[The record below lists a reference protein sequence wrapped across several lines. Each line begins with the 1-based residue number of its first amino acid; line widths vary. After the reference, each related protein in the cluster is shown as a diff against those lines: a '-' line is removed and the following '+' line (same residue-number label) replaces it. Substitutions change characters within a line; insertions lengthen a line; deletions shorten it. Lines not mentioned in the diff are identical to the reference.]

1 LFAHHVDQFDAA
13 EHDLGT
19 CYRLEAEHGSDAALD
34 ASMILFDPIIE
45 VLAPTDPDRLLGLS
59 RWIAQAVFSI
69 ASPDRLVIGL
79 TAIDGDAVRASMAGK
94 RRARFLT
101 SA

>member
-1 LFAHHVDQFDAA
+1 
-13 EHDLGT
+13 
-19 CYRLEAEHGSDAALD
+19 
-34 ASMILFDPIIE
+34 
-45 VLAPTDPDRLLGLS
+45 LGLS